1 MLQPSNVSFLYQY
14 IVGGIVFFAGLVC
27 IVKSRAL
34 DLKSKSGKRWLL
46 VSLSVLVFYLLLQG
60 LFQFV
65 LSKL

>member
-1 MLQPSNVSFLYQY
+1 MVRPSDLSFIYQY
-14 IVGGIVFFAGLVC
+14 ILGGIVFFAGLVC

-34 DLKSKSGKRWLL
+34 DLKSNSGRRWLL
-46 VSLSVLVFYLLLQG
+46 ISLGVLLFYLLLQG

>member
-1 MLQPSNVSFLYQY
+1 MVRPSDLSFLYQY
-14 IVGGIVFFAGLVC
+14 ILGGIVFFAGLVC

-34 DLKSKSGKRWLL
+34 DHKSNSGRRWLL
-46 VSLSVLVFYLLLQG
+46 ISLGVLLFYLLLQG

>member
-14 IVGGIVFFAGLVC
+14 IVGGIVFFTGLIC

-46 VSLSVLVFYLLLQG
+46 VSLSVLVFYLFLQG